1 MEERDQ
7 GDTSCVYDSAWTRSK
22 RTFNAIACQ
31 SNISS
36 TFPRKQECV
45 SRELD
50 LDYILETTRYPHQT
64 TVYVYLTLEDIHQFF
79 LEPEEHELDLPTARL
94 Q

>member
-1 MEERDQ
+1 
-7 GDTSCVYDSAWTRSK
+7 VYDSAWTRSK
-22 RTFNAIACQ
+22 RTSTALACQ
-31 SNISS
+31 SNISP
-36 TFPRKQECV
+36 TFPRKQESV

-79 LEPEEHELDLPTARL
+79 FLESEEHELDLPTAKL